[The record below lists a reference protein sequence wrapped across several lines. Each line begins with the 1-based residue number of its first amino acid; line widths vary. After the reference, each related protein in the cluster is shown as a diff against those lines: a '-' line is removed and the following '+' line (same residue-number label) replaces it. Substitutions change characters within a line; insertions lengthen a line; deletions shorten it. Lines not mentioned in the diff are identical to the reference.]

1 MTNGNVNRLLALCRE
16 LVIKS
21 EISFERIANLVN
33 ITLNRLPD
41 LETLFEPAKRAIDRQ
56 QERLDYLE
64 NRIRPLEA
72 KEKRRKGMITLHP
85 SSHYYLND
93 RENPGT
99 NPFPYNSA
107 PRQSAS
113 LPYWPSGYPDLS
125 NEYREEQETG
135 RKERNSR
142 GL

>member
-72 KEKRRKGMITLHP
+72 
-85 SSHYYLND
+85 SHYYLND